1 MLNLI
6 KKDILIIKRIF
17 LMSCFVL
24 TFVPFFFAFMN
35 SHIESGFSFL
45 FMSVLAISIIGQAIS
60 SEEARF
66 PEAYAV
72 LCATPY
78 RRRSIVCA
86 KYIEFLALFCGCFV
100 INGIVFRLIAP
111 IKVSGLKESACAWF
125 LIVLLTSFY
134 LPLEIKYGAKQTK
147 WFFASIIILA
157 SSGALFALRTAS
169 GFRRFADYPTIGTL
183 SPTCSDTST
192 TMSDES
198 AVVAKYSEFNNTHYL
213 LEKEKTVLKGNVP
226 TIDDIMLLYIK
237 GREKK

>member
-45 FMSVLAISIIGQAIS
+45 FMSILAISIIGQAIS

-169 GFRRFADYPTIGTL
+169 GFSRFADFPTIGTL
-183 SPTCSDTST
+183 SPIFIGITLIVLSVIS
-192 TMSDES
+192 
-198 AVVAKYSEFNNTHYL
+198 YL
-213 LEKEKTVLKGNVP
+213 ISLRLS
-226 TIDDIMLLYIK
+226 IK
-237 GREKK
+237 IFIKKDL